1 MFIEPIYELIGNG
14 LRVHFKALK
23 SALIDESK
31 VPKGQDEPL
40 DGPIEEPKKT
50 VLTEK
55 IIQLLRENP
64 KATYDDLMLGLGVS
78 RSTIKRTMGKPVGW
92 RMPACR
98 IRKRNVRTE
107 CSFFFKICHSVQWKQ
122 YI

>member
-1 MFIEPIYELIGNG
+1 MRMFIGPIYELIGNG

-78 RSTIKRTMGKPVGW
+78 RSTIKRTMGNLAIHGHIVRVGGKRYGHW
-92 RMPACR
+92 E
-98 IRKRNVRTE
+98 IRK
-107 CSFFFKICHSVQWKQ
+107 
-122 YI
+122 